1 MKKPQNRLLYLLAV
15 LLSTVAVNAQKKIIN
30 LEMSNIRWY
39 GEQITGKEHFGNLK
53 FLDGEIELKND
64 IVVSGFF
71 TVDMKSLTVEDLSGT
86 GKKRLEG
93 HLKGENWFGV
103 SSFPESKLKITQIGK
118 VEGDVQKIQADL
130 SIKGNTNNVTFSFE
144 MVSENNANSN
154 LTFNRAKYNVTNR
167 SGSFFD
173 DLGDRLI
180 LDDIRLE
187 VDLHF
192 N

>member
-1 MKKPQNRLLYLLAV
+1 MKKRQNRLFYLLAV

-71 TVDMKSLTVEDLSGT
+71 TVDMNSLTVEDLSGT

-93 HLKGENWFGV
+93 HLKGKNWFGV

-118 VEGDVQKIQADL
+118 VEGDVQKVQADL
-130 SIKGNTNNVTFSFE
+130 SIKGNTNDVTFSFE